1 MAAQVQMAQRND
13 GAALTKYRLTSIET
27 LPEAVITDAQWLFD
41 AITAERMSQ
50 TEMLEQ
56 FNQRMA
62 TAGQAKAS
70 MSGLNRYVIKVR
82 NGSVRRPQAIA
93 TVSAGSPS
101 AILQDQFRAA
111 LVKKQGL
118 HATLALEA
126 ALSALLQAEV

>member
-1 MAAQVQMAQRND
+1 MGRT
-13 GAALTKYRLTSIET
+13 LTKHRLTSIET
-27 LPEAVITDAQWLFD
+27 LPEAVIADAQWLFD
-41 AITAERMSQ
+41 TIVAERMSQ

-62 TAGQAKAS
+62 TARQGKAS

-82 NGSVRRPQAIA
+82 SGSVRRPQAIA
-93 TVSAGSPS
+93 MASASPTPS
-101 AILQDQFRAA
+101 ILQDQFRAA

-126 ALSALLQAEV
+126 ALSALLQAEANDT